1 MIGIYKN
8 NPTAGLTDGTAV
20 SQDGSQSAPVSV
32 TLDAGKAESQIIPLA
47 IRCDSGYQ
55 TTGETV
61 ISFSGDNASK
71 WSICATEDGTFSNSL
86 SMLQIIGN
94 ANIIFYVKCTS
105 ATTDA
110 PQRDISTSI
119 TVTATLVA
127 V

>member
-1 MIGIYKN
+1 MISIYKN

-32 TLDAGKAESQIIPLA
+32 TLDAGEAESQIIPLA
-47 IRCDSGYQ
+47 IRCDEGYQ

-61 ISFSGDNASK
+61 ISFGGDNASK
-71 WSICATEDGTFSNSL
+71 WSICGTEDGTFSDSL
-86 SMLQIIGN
+86 SILQVIGST
-94 ANIIFYVKCTS
+94 NILFYVKATS
-105 ATTDA
+105 TTTDA

-119 TVTATLVA
+119 IVSATLVA